1 MRRVLR
7 KIATKE
13 EKDLGDLSTLADPEV
28 VKALIGTPPSGKS
41 NETFAPNCHTP
52 LFIAV
57 VWQLLKMQLTPVYC
71 ADSRG
76 K

>member
-13 EKDLGDLSTLADPEV
+13 EKDLGDLSTLADADT
-28 VKALIGTPPSGKS
+28 VKALLE
-41 NETFAPNCHTP
+41 N
-52 LFIAV
+52 
-57 VWQLLKMQLTPVYC
+57 
-71 ADSRG
+71 RG